1 MSLLWSVL
9 YVLFCGILAHVVGE
23 TVPRAWFCAER
34 FPFAP
39 WKWERGGMI
48 YEKIGIRHWKDHL
61 PDMSRVVTRMVPKRF
76 DRFPTA
82 ESVKR
87 LIAETCVAE
96 AIHVV
101 LGFLSPVIWVFWKNY
116 MGVILSFIVLIGNI
130 PFVLVQRYNR
140 PTLVALHGRLV
151 IREERKRN
159 ASTDFIR

>member
-1 MSLLWSVL
+1 
-9 YVLFCGILAHVVGE
+9 
-23 TVPRAWFCAER
+23 
-34 FPFAP
+34 
-39 WKWERGGMI
+39 MI

-61 PDMSRVVTRMVPKRF
+61 PDMSRVVARMVPKRF

-96 AIHVV
+96 AIHAA